1 MTNSGNLRH
10 EEHIDQTIDNIE
22 IHKSHLKIIKKG
34 LKIKEVNSLDSP
46 KMHQIYCF
54 KKSEKE
60 SHHKI
65 AIMCVNNKTISYTI
79 NSNVIFISIDDT
91 FVGYKELN
99 FEESIISIYIGNDI
113 AWFRETVGLIL
124 YTSVQQ

>member
-1 MTNSGNLRH
+1 MLY
-10 EEHIDQTIDNIE
+10 
-22 IHKSHLKIIKKG
+22 LF
-34 LKIKEVNSLDSP
+34 L
-46 KMHQIYCF
+46 
-54 KKSEKE
+54 
-60 SHHKI
+60 
-65 AIMCVNNKTISYTI
+65 
-79 NSNVIFISIDDT
+79 DDT